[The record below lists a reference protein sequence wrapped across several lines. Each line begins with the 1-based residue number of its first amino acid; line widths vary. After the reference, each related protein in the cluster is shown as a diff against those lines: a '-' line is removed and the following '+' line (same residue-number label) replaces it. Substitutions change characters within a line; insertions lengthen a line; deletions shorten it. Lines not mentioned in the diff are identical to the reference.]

1 MPWAGL
7 IGLVLIFASRF
18 VADLPFSL
26 YPKADFWLDSPLLIL
41 IKLGVILL
49 IACWAFLLTRY
60 INPHGWSFV
69 RQLGIT
75 SLLVYWVHTELVYGR
90 WLGAWKESLTVSQ
103 TLLMAI
109 FVIALMVLLSV
120 AKTGWQ
126 GFPGIVTLVK
136 EWWASLR
143 QPVTVPGAGD

>member
-1 MPWAGL
+1 M
-7 IGLVLIFASRF
+7 
-18 VADLPFSL
+18 
-26 YPKADFWLDSPLLIL
+26 
-41 IKLGVILL
+41 
-49 IACWAFLLTRY
+49 
-60 INPHGWSFV
+60 

-109 FVIALMVLLSV
+109 FVIALMVLLSA

-126 GFPGIVTLVK
+126 GFAGVPALVK
-136 EWWASLR
+136 DWWASMR
-143 QPVTVPGAGD
+143 QPAAVAGAGD